1 MRKSSVIY
9 FGSEID
15 SPRAAPALHRAGST
29 LATAIVYADFP
40 NVFKRFGLIFL
51 N

>member
-15 SPRAAPALHRAGST
+15 SPRAAPALRCTGST
-29 LATAIVYADFP
+29 LATAIAHADFP